1 VEGGLTSVG
10 RPRRTEG
17 VRPDRTERYELRT
30 PEQEARAVERL
41 SLLASAMAKEQ
52 APALLEMLAAAHRGR
67 AAEYLRQVAGLD
79 SASRQ
84 GRLSR
89 EFGERNDAPARL
101 RKTLGE
107 MSPRQRGI
115 AYSRLPPYL
124 RALMTPEGATA
135 ANRSAEEDPP
145 ALRSLVERLVKEAVR

>member
-1 VEGGLTSVG
+1 VEGAPTSVG
-10 RPRRTEG
+10 RPRRPEG
-17 VRPDRTERYELRT
+17 ARPDRTERYELRT

-41 SLLASAMAKEQ
+41 ALLAPAMAKEQ
-52 APALLEMLAAAHRGR
+52 APALLEMLAAVHRGR
-67 AAEYLRQVAGLD
+67 AAEYLRQVGELD

-107 MSPRQRGI
+107 LSPRQRAI

-124 RALMTPEGATA
+124 RAVMTPEGATA

-145 ALRSLVERLVKEAVR
+145 ALRALVERLVKEAVR